1 MVLVVLDA
9 PGLKGVNEG
18 HEHQRAHDVLHQLVL
33 AKGAVAAV
41 MPNHKPLHDG
51 EDVVFWRMSGVG

>member
-1 MVLVVLDA
+1 
-9 PGLKGVNEG
+9 
-18 HEHQRAHDVLHQLVL
+18 
-33 AKGAVAAV
+33 VAAV